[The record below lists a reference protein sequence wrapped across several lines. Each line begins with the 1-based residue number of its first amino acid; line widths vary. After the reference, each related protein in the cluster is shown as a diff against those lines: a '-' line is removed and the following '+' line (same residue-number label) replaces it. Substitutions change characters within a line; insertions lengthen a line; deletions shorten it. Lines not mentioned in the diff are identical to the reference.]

1 MQTETTTKTRTE
13 PKRKA
18 PSPHKSEMDSY
29 HEEEDNGSEVPSAS
43 GISTT
48 CKLLVIDMFIG
59 GMKTKAEGDESGITV
74 CVAKKKK
81 KNAASKK
88 AVVKKLSFNWKVFP
102 TDQSFPKGTEVKAIF
117 GGSMHARIPRE
128 FGLILFPKFTQQILR
143 ATVSRQDNVK
153 AVEDKV
159 SELAGRRV
167 ILINK
172 GSKLN
177 LDNEM
182 GMDEMFLIKE
192 CLSVEEVED
201 VPLLVRVKD
210 EK

>member
-1 MQTETTTKTRTE
+1 MRGQEKQ
-13 PKRKA
+13 
-18 PSPHKSEMDSY
+18 
-29 HEEEDNGSEVPSAS
+29 
-43 GISTT
+43 
-48 CKLLVIDMFIG
+48 
-59 GMKTKAEGDESGITV
+59 
-74 CVAKKKK
+74 

-128 FGLILFPKFTQQILR
+128 FGSILFPKFSQQILR

-182 GMDEMFLIKE
+182 GMDEMFLIKK
-192 CLSVEEVED
+192 CLSVVEEVED
-201 VPLLVRVKD
+201 VLLLIRVKD

>member
-1 MQTETTTKTRTE
+1 METKV
-13 PKRKA
+13 A
-18 PSPHKSEMDSY
+18 
-29 HEEEDNGSEVPSAS
+29 EV
-43 GISTT
+43 
-48 CKLLVIDMFIG
+48 
-59 GMKTKAEGDESGITV
+59 DESGITV
-74 CVAKKKK
+74 AKNKK

-117 GGSMHARIPRE
+117 GGSKHARIPRE
-128 FGLILFPKFTQQILR
+128 FGLILIPKFSQHILR
-143 ATVSRQDNVK
+143 VTVSRQDNVK

-159 SELAGRRV
+159 TELAGRRV

-172 GSKLN
+172 ESKLN

-192 CLSVEEVED
+192 CLSVVEEVED
-201 VPLLVRVKD
+201 VLLLIRVKN

>member
-1 MQTETTTKTRTE
+1 VGIPTG
-13 PKRKA
+13 
-18 PSPHKSEMDSY
+18 PSPRGKQIAFDKIMALTK
-29 HEEEDNGSEVPSAS
+29 N
-43 GISTT
+43 
-48 CKLLVIDMFIG
+48 FG
-59 GMKTKAEGDESGITV
+59 GMETKVAEGDESGITV
-74 CVAKKKK
+74 AKNKK

-88 AVVKKLSFNWKVFP
+88 AVVKKLSFNWKVFS

-117 GGSMHARIPRE
+117 GGSKHARIPRE
-128 FGLILFPKFTQQILR
+128 FGFILFPEFSQHILR
-143 ATVSRQDNVK
+143 VTVSRQDNVK